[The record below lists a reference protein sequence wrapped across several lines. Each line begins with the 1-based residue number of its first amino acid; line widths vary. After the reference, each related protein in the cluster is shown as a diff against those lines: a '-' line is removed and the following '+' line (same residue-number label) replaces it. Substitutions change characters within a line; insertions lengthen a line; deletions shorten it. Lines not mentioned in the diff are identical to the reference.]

1 MNNSNDDLALNN
13 DLNLLELLNSLWK
26 DKFKILLITTLF
38 SIFSIF
44 YALSLPNYYESK
56 ALLSISN
63 SNEESNLMSSLSS
76 TYGGLASMAGIRIPG
91 QASGNRAAL
100 AEELLK
106 SRSFVK
112 HLIEV
117 DPYITRNLIAV
128 KSYNFNKNFFEYDDK
143 IYITEKDK
151 WIIEKPT
158 YLDVHDIYLSKVLS
172 VYKNI
177 ETGYLTV
184 SVEHLSPV
192 YAKNLLTLIIDEL
205 NDIVRSQDL
214 IQSTNSL
221 IFLEEKARDA
231 SINKIKLSINE
242 IIESQLKTQMLAAIN
257 KDYLLKKIDPP
268 FIPEKKSSPRR
279 GFLCIVI
286 TCFGFLIG
294 ILFSITK
301 NFIYRK

>member
-1 MNNSNDDLALNN
+1 MNKDNPAFNN
-13 DLNLLELLNSLWK
+13 DLSLLELLNSVWK
-26 DKFKILLITTLF
+26 DKFKILFITSLF

-56 ALLSISN
+56 AVLSISN
-63 SNEESNLMSSLSS
+63 SNEESNVMSSLSS
-76 TYGGLASMAGIRIPG
+76 TYGGLASMAGIRIPSP
-91 QASGNRAAL
+91 ASGNRAAL
-100 AEELLK
+100 AEEMLR

-117 DPYITRNLIAV
+117 DPNVTRNLIAV
-128 KSYNFNKNFFEYDDK
+128 KTYNHNKNIIEYDAK
-143 IYITEKDK
+143 IYNAEKDN
-151 WIIEKPT
+151 WIIEKPS
-158 YLDVHDIYLSKVLS
+158 YLDVYDIYLSKVLG

-177 ETGYLTV
+177 DTGYLTV

-192 YAKNLLTLIIDEL
+192 YAKNFLNLIIDEL
-205 NDIVRSQDL
+205 NDLVRNQDL

-221 IFLEEKARDA
+221 IFLEEKARKA
-231 SINKIKLSINE
+231 SINEIKFSINQ
-242 IIESQLKTQMLAAIN
+242 IIESQLKTQMLAEIN

-279 GFLCIVI
+279 SFLCIII

-294 ILFSITK
+294 VLFSITK